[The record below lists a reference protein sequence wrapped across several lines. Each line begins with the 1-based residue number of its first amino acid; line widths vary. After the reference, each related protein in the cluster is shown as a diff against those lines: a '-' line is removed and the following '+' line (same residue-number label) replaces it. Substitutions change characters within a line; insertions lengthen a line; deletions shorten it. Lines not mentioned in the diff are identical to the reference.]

1 MSRAAVCLVVL
12 LLLPVAFAAQQQV
25 QTTVTR
31 DAQGQTTITL
41 PDGTQVGSVQ
51 GGVVGGIVS
60 GVQGG
65 IVGGGGVL
73 VGGPQI
79 VGPQGQ
85 APRDTRPTT
94 GSSRIRG
101 RVLVA
106 DTMQPARRASVNI
119 SAPEV
124 RTGRTATT
132 DLDGRY
138 EFANLP
144 PGRYSLNASKSGF
157 ISLSYGQT
165 RPTTPAQTLG
175 LADKQ
180 STDGVD
186 LLILRGG
193 AITGRVLD
201 DFGDPVSN
209 VPVMAMRAQ
218 FQQGQQRLV
227 PSGQRGMT
235 NDIGEYRL
243 FALPAGSYY
252 VVATPQAPPM
262 LVNGPAVDGNMI
274 ISEERSGFASVFYP
288 GTADPSTAARISV
301 AFGQTVPEINLSLI
315 ATRLSQI
322 SGMAVDSQGNPMTGG
337 SVSASPRGR
346 VQGLPSGQSG
356 QLKPDGTFVIPNV
369 PPGEY
374 TLRANARTAP
384 PPPPAPGARPQPV
397 PRPEVA
403 TAVVT
408 VAGGDVGGVRLA
420 PVTPVTV
427 SGRVVFDNPSAAGF
441 LKPSAIR
448 VNVQML
454 NPNDGPSG
462 LQSLPPALRDDFTF
476 ELEADPGLVMLRPA
490 VPGGVP
496 GLTTGSQPWALKSL
510 RVNGADVTNTG
521 LELRAG
527 ENVSGIEIEMTNRPP
542 EVSGTVTA
550 TGNAPAAG
558 FSVIVF
564 PQDRDL
570 WTMPGPGLSA
580 MMRSDQTGHFS
591 TRNLRSGRYY
601 ILAVYELEPGASAD
615 PEFLQRAISRA
626 TPFSLAD
633 GETKTLDLRGQAR

>member
-1 MSRAAVCLVVL
+1 MSRAACVVVL
-12 LLLPVAFAAQQQV
+12 VLVPVAFAAQQQV

-31 DAQGQTTITL
+31 DGQVQTTITL
-41 PDGTQVGSVQ
+41 PDGTQVQTTGSVQ
-51 GGVVGGIVS
+51 GGVVGGIVG

-65 IVGGGGVL
+65 IVAQ
-73 VGGPQI
+73 GP
-79 VGPQGQ
+79 PS
-85 APRDTRPTT
+85 RDTRPTT

-106 DTMQPARRASVNI
+106 DTGQPARRASVNV
-119 SAPEV
+119 SAPEM
-124 RTGRTATT
+124 RDMRTATT
-132 DLDGRY
+132 DMDGRY
-138 EFANLP
+138 DVANLP
-144 PGRYSLNASKSGF
+144 AGRFSITASKNGF
-157 ISLSYGQT
+157 VGLSYGQT
-165 RPTTPAQTLG
+165 RPTTPSQTLT
-175 LADKQ
+175 LAEKQ
-180 STDGVD
+180 SADGVD

-209 VPVMAMRAQ
+209 VPVMAMRPQ

-243 FALPAGSYY
+243 FALLAGSYY
-252 VVATPQAPPM
+252 IAATPQALPM
-262 LVNGPAVDGNMI
+262 VLNGNMQ
-274 ISEERSGFASVFYP
+274 SAEERSGFASVFYP
-288 GTADPSTAARISV
+288 GTADPSAASKINV
-301 AFGQTVPEINLSLI
+301 TFGQTVPEINFSLVG
-315 ATRLSQI
+315 TRLSQI
-322 SGMAVDSQGNPMTGG
+322 SGVAVDSQGRPMSAG
-337 SVSASPRGR
+337 SVSANPRSR
-346 VQGLPSGQSG
+346 VLGLPSFSG
-356 QLKPDGTFVIPNV
+356 QLKPDGTFIIPNV
-369 PPGEY
+369 APGEY
-374 TLRANARTAP
+374 TLRANLRL
-384 PPPPAPGARPQPV
+384 PPPPAPGAPMLTP
-397 PRPEVA
+397 PRLEVA
-403 TAVVT
+403 TAVITVT
-408 VAGGDVGGVRLA
+408 GDDVSGIRLA
-420 PVTPVTV
+420 PVAPVTV

-448 VNVQML
+448 VNTQML
-454 NPNDGPSG
+454 NPNDGPSSG
-462 LQSLPPALRDDFTF
+462 LQSPPPALKDDFTF
-476 ELEADPGLVMLRPA
+476 ELQVDPGLVMLRPA

-510 RVNGADVTNTG
+510 RVNGADVTNAG

-580 MMRSDQTGHFS
+580 MMRTDQTGHFS

-601 ILAVYELEPGASAD
+601 ILAVYELEPGASGD
-615 PEFLQRAISRA
+615 PEFLQSAISRA